1 MIDDID
7 SPMAT
12 AAIPICKAHTHVGD
26 FLFTSICSCS
36 VFIPLYMTELELK
49 DSKTELILPS

>member
-7 SPMAT
+7 SPIAT

-26 FLFTSICSCS
+26 FLSTTMCSRS
-36 VFIPLYMTELELK
+36 VFISLYTTELGLK
-49 DSKTELILPS
+49 DSKIELILPS